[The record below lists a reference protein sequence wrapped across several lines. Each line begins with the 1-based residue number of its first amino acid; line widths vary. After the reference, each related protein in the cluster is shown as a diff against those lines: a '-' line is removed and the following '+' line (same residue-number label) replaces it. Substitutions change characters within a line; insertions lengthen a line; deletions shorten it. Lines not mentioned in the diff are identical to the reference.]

1 MKILNVKGTDDVE
14 AIKKVQNRLICV
26 ETIYQFSSSELRTLV

>member
-14 AIKKVQNRLICV
+14 AIKRVQNRLFCV
-26 ETIYQFSSSELRTLV
+26 ESPHRVFSELRTLV